1 MLSSPACL
9 SAPFCSL
16 GLLSPASLLWFS
28 FSSLSYL
35 TNFPINSCLSL
46 LDFVTLSERR
56 PRSHRRSFHLD
67 LVFQFLLA
75 DVFLVAY
82 LLNHADF
89 LSLSCRHTHAPICL
103 LLLSLGLLSW
113 CSAHFTFPFPPFFC
127 LQDFF
132 PFFMHFLTVIL
143 SKRIA

>member
-56 PRSHRRSFHLD
+56 PRSQSWSFHLD

-75 DVFLVAY
+75 AVFLV
-82 LLNHADF
+82 ADF

-103 LLLSLGLLSW
+103 LLLSLSLLSW
-113 CSAHFTFPFPPFFC
+113 CSAHFMFPFPPFFW